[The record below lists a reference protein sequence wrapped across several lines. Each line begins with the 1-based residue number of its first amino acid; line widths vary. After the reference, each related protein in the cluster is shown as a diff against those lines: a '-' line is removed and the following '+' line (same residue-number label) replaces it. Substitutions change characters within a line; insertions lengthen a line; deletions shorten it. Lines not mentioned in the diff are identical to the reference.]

1 MRLELTGRHVVFT
14 PANRELVQRR
24 LEPIAR
30 MLNDNLMSMQVVVMK
45 EKFRHHVDIRAHA
58 RGDHFFHGD
67 GIGRNIGAAL
77 GEAVEK
83 IEHQARRLK
92 TQWSQRRRRGRL
104 AAKPNAPPPPE
115 PAVTSKEPEL
125 PVPTS
130 RVIRARRYIVA
141 PMTVKEAARRVDQT
155 HHPFIVFRD
164 RATGSV
170 SVMFR
175 RPDGHLGLIEPEP

>member
-14 PANRELVQRR
+14 PASRELVERR

-30 MLNDNLMSMQVVVMK
+30 MLNDDLMSMQVVVMK

-67 GIGRNIGAAL
+67 GMGRNIAAAL

-92 TQWSQRRRRGRL
+92 TQWAQRRRRARL
-104 AAKPNAPPPPE
+104 AAKVKATSRVELAGEAKPPE
-115 PAVTSKEPEL
+115 
-125 PVPTS
+125 VPSS
-130 RVIRARRYIVA
+130 RVIRSRRYVVA
-141 PMTVKEAARRVDQT
+141 SMTVDQAARRVGQAQDA
-155 HHPFIVFRD
+155 FIVFRD
-164 RATGSV
+164 TATGSV

-175 RPDGHLGLIEPEP
+175 RPDGHLGLIEPDR